1 MLTRS
6 QGQCYMCCIFFD
18 GRAGTCQFVENQCFW
33 RVRFAFCFAIWVH
46 SNGFTFTS
54 APRRTTHT
62 QSNTTHT
69 RYTYTDGHTIPMH
82 AAHARADTN
91 SSAPQARSY
100 NLHSCYSHTPTLA
113 LLLHP
118 NSTGAAAPCFP
129 AALIAASRDLSIY
142 GLTFTFMHVFCSM
155 LCFCF
160 CFDSVARSFLPRPR
174 GARALLPR
182 FSLRRRHTHTPAT
195 RDAIPKNPTPNP
207 YYPNPETPRL
217 APLRRPARA

>member
-1 MLTRS
+1 M
-6 QGQCYMCCIFFD
+6 
-18 GRAGTCQFVENQCFW
+18 W
-33 RVRFAFCFAIWVH
+33 K
-46 SNGFTFTS
+46 TS
-54 APRRTTHT
+54 ALAGPIRFQFGCTLMVYFIDAPKMHDTHT
-62 QSNTTHT
+62 KLNDTH
-69 RYTYTDGHTIPMH
+69 HTH
-82 AAHARADTN
+82 GSTHN
-91 SSAPQARSY
+91 SDARSARPGRP
-100 NLHSCYSHTPTLA
+100 YSSNPIHQPPGTLLSIYIPVIRTPHPTRA
-113 LLLHP
+113 LVLHP